1 MSSPGAR
8 TIMLQSATLGQA
20 INKTEKINEPCYEE
34 VQDFYTSDL
43 KKPML
48 KEVNAWPQAGK
59 SSSSSG
65 VSYPCPHMCVCLSLL
80 CLTLLGHPQC
90 LDYGLPFQPPLPLE
104 LCSTYENLGCCD
116 QERDNSIA
124 AKYWDIMDYMDSQGS
139 KLHGTS
145 IKDILCQYGEKPLGT
160 AVSKEN
166 YLLVKFGIRI
176 SILSELYFMS
186 TSYPSAYAP
195 HGLLYKLIDP
205 ARRAPPG
212 KCKHNPV
219 PVKTKSKRIPFV
231 PRAKTVLEL
240 LNEPSTT
247 VPPKSSILTAATP
260 RDSSKKAKK
269 TPSIK
274 IKESKRKQ
282 LHLVKRV
289 KAEAKPHKGKK
300 IGQNSRTAPA
310 PPLPKK
316 KSSHLTR
323 TEEFLPKKPALAK
336 GKVEKEEAVFE
347 AQ

>member
-145 IKDILCQYGEKPLGT
+145 IKDILCQVNCILCLLLIPVPMHHMDCSTSSLILQDHPPLGRSCDIKSVLT
-160 AVSKEN
+160 LHSGMGPCSLILALWCCVCSISAQELFMNCFVIAVTGV
-166 YLLVKFGIRI
+166 LR
-176 SILSELYFMS
+176 LSGEGQLQS
-186 TSYPSAYAP
+186 SAGHCTWHVTEQAKNKCP
-195 HGLLYKLIDP
+195 TCKL
-205 ARRAPPG
+205 
-212 KCKHNPV
+212 
-219 PVKTKSKRIPFV
+219 
-231 PRAKTVLEL
+231 
-240 LNEPSTT
+240 
-247 VPPKSSILTAATP
+247 
-260 RDSSKKAKK
+260 
-269 TPSIK
+269 
-274 IKESKRKQ
+274 
-282 LHLVKRV
+282 
-289 KAEAKPHKGKK
+289 
-300 IGQNSRTAPA
+300 
-310 PPLPKK
+310 
-316 KSSHLTR
+316 
-323 TEEFLPKKPALAK
+323 
-336 GKVEKEEAVFE
+336 
-347 AQ
+347 